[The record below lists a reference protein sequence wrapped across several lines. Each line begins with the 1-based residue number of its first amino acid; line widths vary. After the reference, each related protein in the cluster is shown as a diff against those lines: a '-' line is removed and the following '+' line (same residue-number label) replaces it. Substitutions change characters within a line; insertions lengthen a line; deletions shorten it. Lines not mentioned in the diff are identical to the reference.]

1 MSKPY
6 RTSDFLARRADAAAK
21 AAKDAARAE
30 RLARA
35 RADIE
40 RGRTGQPPSLF
51 KVEPGGRRDRGGV
64 VAPHQSR
71 VGRRFDDEAALA
83 AHGSSYRSGN
93 LLRCTG
99 SVRFLRLRSA
109 LSSTRQTGR

>member
-40 RGRTGQPPSLF
+40 RT
-51 KVEPGGRRDRGGV
+51 
-64 VAPHQSR
+64 
-71 VGRRFDDEAALA
+71 LA
-83 AHGSSYRSGN
+83 AARANAAGRS
-93 LLRCTG
+93 
-99 SVRFLRLRSA
+99 RLRASPWPVSPKGSA
-109 LSSTRQTGR
+109 SSWMSGMVVSRARTIRP

>member
-35 RADIE
+35 RAERLARARADIV
-40 RGRTGQPPSLF
+40 RQHWLSRL
-51 KVEPGGRRDRGGV
+51 PGSARL
-64 VAPHQSR
+64 AP
-71 VGRRFDDEAALA
+71 VFDAMLKKPMRLCGAAF
-83 AHGSSYRSGN
+83 GS
-93 LLRCTG
+93 
-99 SVRFLRLRSA
+99 FLTFDGDPEFLTLDAPFPR
-109 LSSTRQTGR
+109 

>member
-6 RTSDFLARRADAAAK
+6 RTSELLARRADAAAK

-40 RGRTGQPPSLF
+40 QT
-51 KVEPGGRRDRGGV
+51 
-64 VAPHQSR
+64 
-71 VGRRFDDEAALA
+71 LA
-83 AHGSSYRSGN
+83 AARAN
-93 LLRCTG
+93 
-99 SVRFLRLRSA
+99 VA
-109 LSSTRQTGR
+109 

>member
-6 RTSDFLARRADAAAK
+6 RTSDFLARRADATAK

-40 RGRTGQPPSLF
+40 RTWRPREPMLPDDRDFGTLRPLRQRPS
-51 KVEPGGRRDRGGV
+51 
-64 VAPHQSR
+64 
-71 VGRRFDDEAALA
+71 
-83 AHGSSYRSGN
+83 
-93 LLRCTG
+93 
-99 SVRFLRLRSA
+99 
-109 LSSTRQTGR
+109 

>member
-1 MSKPY
+1 MLDPLGSAQLIGINTMSKPY

-40 RGRTGQPPSLF
+40 RT
-51 KVEPGGRRDRGGV
+51 
-64 VAPHQSR
+64 
-71 VGRRFDDEAALA
+71 LA
-83 AHGSSYRSGN
+83 AARAN
-93 LLRCTG
+93 
-99 SVRFLRLRSA
+99 A
-109 LSSTRQTGR
+109 A

>member
-30 RLARA
+30 RLALA

-40 RGRTGQPPSLF
+40 RTLAAARANSANSALHPICWSAR
-51 KVEPGGRRDRGGV
+51 GRRD
-64 VAPHQSR
+64 
-71 VGRRFDDEAALA
+71 
-83 AHGSSYRSGN
+83 
-93 LLRCTG
+93 
-99 SVRFLRLRSA
+99 
-109 LSSTRQTGR
+109 

>member
-6 RTSDFLARRADAAAK
+6 RTSDFLARRADAAQK

-40 RGRTGQPPSLF
+40 LDLPRFSREALGHSATVFSNCAGLVKSRAEWRRTGL
-51 KVEPGGRRDRGGV
+51 
-64 VAPHQSR
+64 
-71 VGRRFDDEAALA
+71 
-83 AHGSSYRSGN
+83 
-93 LLRCTG
+93 
-99 SVRFLRLRSA
+99 
-109 LSSTRQTGR
+109 

>member
-6 RTSDFLARRADAAAK
+6 RTSDFFGRRADAAAK

-40 RGRTGQPPSLF
+40 RI
-51 KVEPGGRRDRGGV
+51 
-64 VAPHQSR
+64 
-71 VGRRFDDEAALA
+71 LA
-83 AHGSSYRSGN
+83 AARAN
-93 LLRCTG
+93 
-99 SVRFLRLRSA
+99 A
-109 LSSTRQTGR
+109 A

>member
-6 RTSDFLARRADAAAK
+6 RTSDFLARRADAAQK

-40 RGRTGQPPSLF
+40 RPWQPR
-51 KVEPGGRRDRGGV
+51 EPMLPDDRD
-64 VAPHQSR
+64 
-71 VGRRFDDEAALA
+71 FDPPMARLTL
-83 AHGSSYRSGN
+83 N
-93 LLRCTG
+93 LYG
-99 SVRFLRLRSA
+99 
-109 LSSTRQTGR
+109 